1 MFCTAEG
8 LERGREGERGSAR
21 GDKNLPNPSLITMP
35 AKSEILTA
43 AAPLRKGGKITERE
57 RERGR
62 DREEEGEKERRQC
75 ALLRN

>member
-8 LERGREGERGSAR
+8 LEGGREGERGSAR

-57 RERGR
+57 RKIETEKKRERK
-62 DREEEGEKERRQC
+62 REDSARS
-75 ALLRN
+75 

>member
-8 LERGREGERGSAR
+8 LEGGREGERGSAR

-43 AAPLRKGGKITERE
+43 AAPLRKGGKITEKERE
-57 RERGR
+57 RETEKK
-62 DREEEGEKERRQC
+62 RERKREDSARS
-75 ALLRN
+75 